1 MSGVA
6 TTFNETKPRRP
17 HGPMAVFS
25 ALLVFFMLVIS
36 LWSLATPLMAYP
48 DEPAHTIKAAAVVRG
63 QVTVAEGTSFG
74 HGVHV
79 TVPSYI
85 ANLVS
90 QSCVAFRR
98 EVTADCAPA
107 IPSEDNYD
115 AIGVTSAGSYNPL
128 YYAIVGLPTLVMS
141 GAPAIFAMRLV
152 SALISAAF
160 YAAAITALLQLRRP
174 TWPVVTAG
182 IAVTPMAL
190 FLASGINPN
199 SLEIAA
205 TLAAFCSLLPI
216 LENAR
221 ALKNLKPAILT
232 VGIAT
237 AVLANTRSVSLIWL
251 LCAILA
257 ACVLFRWR
265 DFAAL
270 FSSRLVRITIG
281 VGTLGVIAGLGWM
294 ALSARGPASSGEAPA
309 LIANTTSNIAPYQ
322 AFVTMLDRTWDY
334 LVQYIGV
341 MGWLDAALPQVV
353 IAFWTMLI
361 LVAIITPLTVR
372 PRRQVWGYVCIVLAV
387 PVVPAF
393 IQAVLIQSV
402 GFIWQG
408 RYTMPLFMVLLISA
422 GMLWRGHRL
431 RPSKRN
437 QALGRLLI
445 ICGWASHVIGFA
457 YILRRYVAG
466 LIDISTWQ
474 TMISNP
480 SWQPPLG
487 WFLLTALYALVMF
500 FAAKALFSLLFP
512 GQVLIT
518 WPGNA
523 SGRDRL
529 AVQKAPIAAA
539 KADAQFSG

>member
-1 MSGVA
+1 MTGVVKPHIEV
-6 TTFNETKPRRP
+6 TTGTRRKPA
-17 HGPMAVFS
+17 AVF
-25 ALLVFFMLVIS
+25 AGMLAFFMLVIS

-79 TVPSYI
+79 AVPSYI

-90 QSCVAFRR
+90 QSCVAFKRD
-98 EVTADCAPA
+98 VTADCAPP
-107 IPSEDNYD
+107 IPSQDNYD

-128 YYAIVGLPTLVMS
+128 YYWIVGLPTLVMS

-152 SALISAAF
+152 SALVSAVF
-160 YAAAITALLQLRRP
+160 YAAAFTALLQLRRP
-174 TWPVVTAG
+174 TWPVITAG

-205 TLAAFCSLLPI
+205 TVAAFCSLLPI
-216 LENAR
+216 LENAK
-221 ALKNLKPAILT
+221 ALTNLKPAILT

-237 AVLANTRSVSLIWL
+237 AVLANTRSVSLVWL

-270 FSSRLVRITIG
+270 FKNRLVRITIA

-294 ALSARGPASSGEAPA
+294 VLSMRGPTASGEAPA

-341 MGWLDAALPQVV
+341 MGWLDAALPQIV

-361 LVAIITPLTVR
+361 LLAIIMPLMVR

-387 PVVPAF
+387 PIVPAI
-393 IQAVLIQSV
+393 IQAVLIRSV

-431 RPSKRN
+431 RPTKRN
-437 QALGRLLI
+437 QSLGRLLI
-445 ICGWASHVIGFA
+445 ISGWISHVVAFA

-466 LIDISTWQ
+466 LTDISTWQ

-487 WFLLTALYALVMF
+487 WFVLTAVYAIVMF
-500 FAAKALFSLLFP
+500 IAARALYSFLFP
-512 GQVLIT
+512 GRTLLSFERRNPART
-518 WPGNA
+518 
-523 SGRDRL
+523 S
-529 AVQKAPIAAA
+529 AVSAE
-539 KADAQFSG
+539 